1 MGEGYLTWAALV
13 TLPERRQRVQTR
25 IRMAQTSQV
34 IAVVEAAGGFFVAR
48 REIKIVQG
56 GCG

>member
-1 MGEGYLTWAALV
+1 MAVFDLPEG
-13 TLPERRQRVQTR
+13 TLPRVQTR